1 MVIRFLTTVSAANIC
16 AAVSSSRNSMPSK
29 TLFQIEI
36 LRPAAD
42 IADSVASQAVNAGS
56 TSAKLPPSPHST
68 SRMAPMA
75 VPGCGVANTM

>member
-1 MVIRFLTTVSAANIC
+1 MVIRFLMTVSAVKIC
-16 AAVSSSRNSMPSK
+16 AAVSSSRNSAPSN
-29 TLFQIEI
+29 TLFHMEI

-42 IADSVASQAVNAGS
+42 MASSVASHAVNAGS

-75 VPGCGVANTM
+75 VPGCGVANAM